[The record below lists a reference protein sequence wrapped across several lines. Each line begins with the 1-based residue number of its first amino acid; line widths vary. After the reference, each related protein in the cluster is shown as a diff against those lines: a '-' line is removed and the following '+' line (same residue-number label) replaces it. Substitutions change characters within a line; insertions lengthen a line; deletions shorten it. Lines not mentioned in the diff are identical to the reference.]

1 MKPNESGIMFEN
13 EIALLKEKDPVLAE
27 IIDRV
32 GRCTL
37 ELEEDSFRGLAE
49 AILYQQL
56 SLKAAS
62 TIVGR
67 FVEIYPNR
75 SFPKPIDIL
84 ETEDERLRKAGI
96 SRQKIR
102 YLKDLSCKFMDGIVT
117 PPKFSDMTNDE
128 IVEQL
133 IKVKGIGRWTAEM
146 FLIFSLGRVNVLP
159 VDDLGFRK
167 AIQKWYGF
175 ENLPSEVQ
183 IRIIAKKWEPYCTVA
198 TWYLWKSL

>member
-13 EIALLKEKDPVLAE
+13 EIALLKEKDPVIAE

-32 GRCTL
+32 GHCTL
-37 ELEEDSFRGLAE
+37 ELEEDSFRALAE

-146 FLIFSLGRVNVLP
+146 FLIFSLGRVNILP

>member
-32 GRCTL
+32 GHCTL
-37 ELEEDSFRGLAE
+37 ELEEDSFRALAE

-67 FVEIYPNR
+67 FIEIYPNR
-75 SFPKPIDIL
+75 PFPKPIDIL

-175 ENLPSEVQ
+175 ENFPSEVQ

>member
-67 FVEIYPNR
+67 FIEIYPNR
-75 SFPKPIDIL
+75 PFPKPIDIL

-175 ENLPSEVQ
+175 ENFPSEVQ

>member
-1 MKPNESGIMFEN
+1 MFEN

-32 GRCTL
+32 GHCTL
-37 ELEEDSFRGLAE
+37 ELEEDSFHALAE

>member
-1 MKPNESGIMFEN
+1 MFEN

-32 GRCTL
+32 GHCTL
-37 ELEEDSFRGLAE
+37 ELEEDSFRALAE

-62 TIVGR
+62 AIVGR
-67 FVEIYPNR
+67 FVEIYHNR

-133 IKVKGIGRWTAEM
+133 MKVKGIGRWTAEM

-159 VDDLGFRK
+159 VDDLGFQK

>member
-32 GRCTL
+32 GHCTL
-37 ELEEDSFRGLAE
+37 ELEEDSFRALAE

-159 VDDLGFRK
+159 VDDLGFQK

>member
-32 GRCTL
+32 GHCTL

-75 SFPKPIDIL
+75 PFPKPIDIL
-84 ETEDERLRKAGI
+84 ETEDKRLRKAGI

-102 YLKDLSCKFMDGIVT
+102 YLKDLSCKFMDGIIT
-117 PPKFSDMTNDE
+117 PPKFSDMTDDE

-159 VDDLGFRK
+159 VDDLGFQK

-175 ENLPSEVQ
+175 DDIPSEEE
-183 IRIIAKKWEPYCTVA
+183 IRTIARKWEPYCTVA
-198 TWYLWKSL
+198 TWYLWKSI

>member
-32 GRCTL
+32 GHCTL
-37 ELEEDSFRGLAE
+37 ELEEDSFRALAE

-67 FVEIYPNR
+67 FIEIYPNR
-75 SFPKPIDIL
+75 PFPKPIDIL

-159 VDDLGFRK
+159 VDDLGFQK